1 MKTYLISLTRG
12 DAAQE
17 YPIEMIAEN
26 IGTAIV
32 KAVEQSYQYHPNYG
46 DAAFCL
52 VSVHEMVGEKA

>member
-17 YPIEMIAEN
+17 YPIEMKAEN
-26 IGTAIV
+26 IGVAIT
-32 KAVEQSYQYHPNYG
+32 KAVEQSYKYHPNYG

-52 VSVHEMVGEKA
+52 VSVHEVVEARA